1 MIFNMQ
7 AYGRLT
13 RLEATSPIS
22 GGVLYFLGGYF
33 VRFARTLLLLSIW
46 RTIFST
52 AGNPEELDA
61 VLRYTMM
68 AAIFWQQVDVTTTAS
83 TTYWEGNAASR
94 FLRPLNIFGQ
104 YIAETVGKWI
114 PGLLLS
120 GLPLLLLTP
129 VLGVDLRPANPTTLL
144 AFIVSLVLGMACGFA
159 MDFILA
165 GFMVFLGNAHY
176 IAHQIRAAFVILLSG
191 ALIPLH
197 LLPFGIGEV
206 FKWLPFATMAS
217 TLLSIYAGTA
227 GNAAQLILLQ
237 LGWAVILWV
246 LASLIW
252 RKNRQKLVVFGG

>member
-1 MIFNMQ
+1 MIFNMR

-13 RLEATSPIS
+13 RLEATAPVS

-61 VLRYTMM
+61 VLRYTML
-68 AAIFWQQVDVTTTAS
+68 AAIFWQQVDVRTTAS

-120 GLPLLLLTP
+120 GLPLVLLTP
-129 VLGVDLRPANPTTLL
+129 MLRVDLRPADSATLL
-144 AFIVSLVLGMACGFA
+144 AFVFSLVLGMACGFA

-165 GFMVFLGNAHY
+165 GVMVFLGNAHY
-176 IAHQIRAAFVILLSG
+176 IAHQIRAAFMLLLSG

-197 LLPFGIGEV
+197 LLPFGIGGVLE
-206 FKWLPFATMAS
+206 WLPFATMAS
-217 TLLSIYAGTA
+217 APLSIYAGTA
-227 GNAAQLILLQ
+227 GDVARILLLQ
-237 LGWAVILWV
+237 LGWGVILWI
-246 LASLIW
+246 LAVFTW